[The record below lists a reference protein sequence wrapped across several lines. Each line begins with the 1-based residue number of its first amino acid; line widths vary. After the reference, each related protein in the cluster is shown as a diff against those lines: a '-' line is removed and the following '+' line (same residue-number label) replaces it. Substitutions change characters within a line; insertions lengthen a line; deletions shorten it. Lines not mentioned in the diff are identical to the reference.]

1 MLWFAVFAVTIGIV
15 LGLSLAALVLQPQQ
29 ADGR

>member
-1 MLWFAVFAVTIGIV
+1 MLWFAGFAVTIGIV
-15 LGLSLAALVLQPQQ
+15 LGLALAALVLQPQQ

>member
-1 MLWFAVFAVTIGIV
+1 MLWFAGFAVTIGIV
-15 LGLSLAALVLQPQQ
+15 LALALTALVLQPQQ